1 MASTKGAAIITGA
14 AQGLGKAI
22 ALRLARD
29 GFNVVLYDL
38 PCKSSE
44 LKRVSDG
51 IRAAGRQAIVV
62 LGDVTDEVSI
72 KGLVD
77 KTVIELGPLRVMVAN
92 AGIIKPGTKFMDVN
106 LLGVFLCYREAARQ
120 MSKQG
125 GWGRIIGASSIAGLT
140 GVGSSPAYSAS
151 KAGVAGLTRVLGTSK
166 TSLPI
171 HDYDTLLATEL
182 KGTDITVN
190 AYAPGAINT
199 PMAQASVQIDEKL
212 SEEDKLEKLSERLD
226 KIGLRVGDPDDVAG
240 LVSYLASEESRFMTG
255 QILQINGGSS

>member
-1 MASTKGAAIITGA
+1 MGSTKGAAIVTGA

-29 GFNVVLYDL
+29 GFNVALYDL

-51 IRAAGRQAIVV
+51 IRAAGRQATVV

-92 AGIIKPGTKFMDVN
+92 AGIIKPGTKFMDVQCKDFQTVLSVN

-151 KAGVAGLTRVLGTSK
+151 KAGVAGLTRVL
-166 TSLPI
+166 
-171 HDYDTLLATEL
+171 ATEL

-212 SEEDKLEKLSERLD
+212 SEEDKLEKLSERPD